1 MIDDMLVELVG
12 GHAVFGRF
20 EAQLGA
26 RNEPKEIPFATAM
39 RTIALFD
46 FRELA
51 FNFKRN
57 ATAMA
62 TS

>member
-1 MIDDMLVELVG
+1 MIDDMLVELVR
-12 GHAVFGRF
+12 GHGLFGRF

-26 RNEPKEIPFATAM
+26 RYEPQEIPFATAM

-51 FNFKRN
+51 FDFKRN

-62 TS
+62 AS